1 MSWHAYPR
9 WQLALANFSALPWQ
23 LAPEQLPEL
32 ERQLARKLGL
42 EELVLA
48 SDLAIQVQVTPQMVN
63 QARSQLVSH
72 YGSEA
77 ALLEIQQQA
86 VLTDAELLQALAHEL
101 KVTGVLEL
109 CSAEVQPM
117 SASEARRYYL
127 DHPRRF
133 LRPERREVRHIL
145 ITTEDENPLSEPEVR
160 AQMLGLR
167 EILLAEP
174 HQFGELALRHSECP
188 TAMERGRIGVV
199 TPGQLYPELD
209 ECLFALPLGA
219 LSPVL
224 RSPMGLHL
232 IQCLDIQEAAPIP
245 MEEALPKIIEQQL
258 SQARQQHQRRWLK
271 TLQRTLDRQL
281 SSH

>member
-9 WQLALANFSALPWQ
+9 WQLALAHFSTLPWQ
-23 LAPEQLPEL
+23 LSTEQLPEL
-32 ERQLARKLGL
+32 ERQLARKLAL

-48 SDLAIQVQVTPQMVN
+48 SELAAQVQVTPQMVN
-63 QARSQLVSH
+63 QARSQLVSQ

-77 ALLEIQQQA
+77 ALLQIQQQA
-86 VLTDAELLQALAHEL
+86 AMSDAELLQALSHEL
-101 KVTGVLEL
+101 RVNEVLTL
-109 CSAEVQPM
+109 CSAGLQPM
-117 SASEARRYYL
+117 SDSEARRYYL

-145 ITTEDENPLSEPEVR
+145 ITTEDDNPDSEPEVQAR
-160 AQMLGLR
+160 LLGLR

-209 ECLFALPLGA
+209 SCLFALPLGA
-219 LSPVL
+219 LSQVL

-245 MEEALPKIIEQQL
+245 MDEALPKIIEQHL
-258 SQARQQHQRRWLK
+258 LQARQQHQRRWLK
-271 TLQRTLDRQL
+271 SLQRTLDRQL
-281 SSH
+281 SNH